1 MQGGGW
7 RVRFCADVTK
17 KCSVDTE
24 EEITEENCE
33 EEIIIRKTGA
43 ECPSG
48 PHTGGKNVK
57 PNMTNV
63 SGITPFRAAR
73 GTGPRL

>member
-1 MQGGGW
+1 MGGESG
-7 RVRFCADVTK
+7 FCADVAK

-48 PHTGGKNVK
+48 AYWRKKTLNPT
-57 PNMTNV
+57 
-63 SGITPFRAAR
+63 
-73 GTGPRL
+73 